1 MTPSREPEATEAYTR
16 ASVEAYLRAA
26 TDEKARLQEAI
37 AEARKRVARA
47 QMDEHYLIS
56 TTPSPTPSTSP
67 IPPSP
72 IPPSPMP
79 PITIRQSGGSN
90 QRAAPSEP
98 PVRPPAR
105 ISRRTLMAPPP
116 SIRTA
121 TPRIAQLRMTPGAE
135 DIWRYL
141 DFPSALAHE

>member
-56 TTPSPTPSTSP
+56 HHAVADPEHVADPAVADAADHDSTEWRIEPAGGSFGATGSPTGTDFSP
-67 IPPSP
+67 DPDGASSFDPDSDPP
-72 IPPSPMP
+72 
-79 PITIRQSGGSN
+79 
-90 QRAAPSEP
+90 
-98 PVRPPAR
+98 
-105 ISRRTLMAPPP
+105 
-116 SIRTA
+116 
-121 TPRIAQLRMTPGAE
+121 IAQLRMTPGAE